1 MSLVYQER
9 VTVTVTGNGTTLSLG
24 VFDSFSGGSHKAE
37 NQKHRPG
44 SMGTRKS
51 LGGPGDRDDF
61 SVGRL
66 YELLRDHP
74 HIKTLDGLVG
84 IGEVHASRQKLNP
97 DKSAFGEPVNYTG
110 TLVAVNYPDHDSDSS
125 DKAMFS
131 LDVSADEPIS

>member
-1 MSLVYQER
+1 MTLVYQER
-9 VTVTVTGNGTTLSLG
+9 VTVSVTGNGITLNLG
-24 VFDSFSGGSHKAE
+24 VFDTFTGGAHKSE

-44 SMGTRKS
+44 SMGTRKA

-74 HIKTLDGLVG
+74 HIKTLDNLVG
-84 IGEVHASRQKLNP
+84 IGQVHASRQKLNP
-97 DKSAFGEPVNYTG
+97 DKSPAGEPINYTG
-110 TLVAVNYPDHDSDSS
+110 TLIGVNYPDHDSDSS
-125 DKAMFS
+125 DKAMFT